1 MGKKDKY
8 SVQELLGVKTFSEYG
23 LVTTKGEL
31 VFYLVAPI
39 NISVL
44 SPTAIE
50 TRVRRLMY
58 VLTALPDIE
67 IVCTDSAQCF
77 EENKAYLVG
86 RIAEENN
93 VKIKQLL
100 QKDVTFLNEVQME
113 MATARQFLFVARFR
127 GLKQTQVF
135 ERSNMVQKLITEQGF
150 DCHRLKKEEIK
161 RLVALYFDA
170 SVTGEQLPD
179 YDGSQYYQVDRL
191 SAKGDGGNG

>member
-135 ERSNMVQKLITEQGF
+135 ERSSVQ
-150 DCHRLKKEEIK
+150 
-161 RLVALYFDA
+161 
-170 SVTGEQLPD
+170 
-179 YDGSQYYQVDRL
+179 
-191 SAKGDGGNG
+191 